1 MKKAVIT
8 WGRMNPPT
16 IGHQKLVSVIQTRA
30 RAEGADAHVYL
41 SHTQDSKSN
50 PLSYKDK
57 IEIAIK
63 AFGRIV
69 KRSAGIKT
77 IDKVLESLGKRQ
89 GYDEVILIVGSDRVN
104 DFKKL
109 ETYRG
114 RFGLK
119 KLTVTSDPALAR
131 DPDADDASG
140 MSASKARKLAY
151 EGDFQQ
157 FDQAMPNSL
166 SETQT
171 KSIYL
176 KIRRA
181 IGKKRKVV
189 LKEPTPDKPRALS
202 KPEKK
207 ASAGTNKRISLFNPD
222 GTLAENESQ
231 LSERIVSFKQR
242 RAMARTMKRLAPR
255 MKRRR
260 EQLKKRLADAPHL
273 EKRARKQAKQMVR
286 DRFAGARGKDYSNL
300 NRQAKIA
307 VDKQIDGK
315 SKMIAAFAKRL
326 LPKVRKAE
334 MQRLVKQ
341 RKANQQN
348 EEVLN
353 EIFMPGI
360 AETIF
365 ANDLPELNI
374 RPNFKIRPTVEIEE
388 EEEALEIGTDKL
400 RDHYTD
406 GTPGQSKLDVIKK
419 ILDL

>member
-16 IGHQKLVSVIQTRA
+16 IGHQKLVSVIQARA
-30 RAEGADAHVYL
+30 RAAGADAHVYL

-89 GYDEVILIVGSDRVN
+89 GYDEVTLIVGSDRVN

-119 KLTVTSDPALAR
+119 KLTITSDPALAR

-157 FDQAMPNSL
+157 FDQAMPNAL

-181 IGKKRKVV
+181 IGKKRKIA

-202 KPEKK
+202 KPDKK
-207 ASAGTNKRISLFNPD
+207 ANIDTNKRVSLFNPD

-341 RKANQQN
+341 RKAKQQN
-348 EEVLN
+348 EEALN
-353 EIFMPGI
+353 ENFMPGI

-388 EEEALEIGTDKL
+388 EEALEIGTDEL
-400 RDHYTD
+400 RNHYTD
-406 GTPGQSKLDVIKK
+406 GTPGQTKLDVIKK